1 VNDIAGAC
9 LLYLISF
16 TFVAELNT
24 VIGGEICAVLGLLCS
39 IEWQVVSNILGQTV
53 GPIFKSQ
60 V

>member
-1 VNDIAGAC
+1 MKDIVGAC

-24 VIGGEICAVLGLLCS
+24 VIRGEICAVLGFLCS
-39 IEWQVVSNILGQTV
+39 IEWQIVSNVLGQTV
-53 GPIFKSQ
+53 GPNFKSQ